1 MSVPN
6 RRKRTRKTEKSSLQI
21 LEEAFHLLRSV
32 DLRYYWAFYAGAV
45 PFVIG
50 LLYFTADMSRS
61 SLAGESILQSSFILV
76 LLLFTMRAGQAIFSR
91 GLWKTIQPESAM
103 IENRRDWFRQFS
115 ALFVLQAFQIPLLLI
130 GAFIALPLGW
140 VIAFLQNLSVLAVSQ
155 PPSEKPLRDLF
166 SRSLRHSHDD
176 WAQNHAVLLIF
187 VFVTFFTWINLVATC
202 LILASFAKSFFGI
215 EGIFSI
221 SPLAAIMNTTF
232 ALGSCLL
239 TYLVVSP
246 MLKAAYTLRCFYAG
260 SRSSGADLLSRLA
273 ASKEMRTQVGG
284 SDRLPVR
291 AALVAV
297 LMTLSFFSKAE
308 AEEAPAAPA
317 ESSKI
322 LGEKISETLEQKK
335 YQWQLSRR
343 LDELSPEETERS
355 WLAQQMIELGESI
368 RGWAKAFS
376 EWLEEMFDRFDRQE
390 GKRTAPVNPDAK
402 MFEGLSSALSIGL
415 ILLVAGLLT
424 WLGFIL
430 YRKYRS
436 ADREEVE
443 EAVSIETV
451 DLASED
457 IVATQLPENEW
468 MKLAREQM
476 SKGDGR
482 LAIRA
487 LFLASLANLG
497 DEELLRIA
505 RFKSNRDYL
514 RELSRK
520 ARKWES
526 LRGAF
531 AANTKLFERAWYGWH
546 EVEEETVESFL
557 GNHETIV
564 NESKKAGRSRFQ
576 LANQATTV

>member
-1 MSVPN
+1 M
-6 RRKRTRKTEKSSLQI
+6 
-21 LEEAFHLLRSV
+21 EEAFHLLRSV

-61 SLAGESILQSSFILV
+61 SLAGESILQSSLFLV
-76 LLLFTMRAGQAIFSR
+76 LLLFVHRAGQALFCR
-91 GLWKTIQPESAM
+91 GLWKTLQPESVM
-103 IENRRDWFRQFS
+103 IRKRGDWFRQFA
-115 ALFVLQAFQIPLLLI
+115 ALWLIQVFQIPLLLI
-130 GAFIALPLGW
+130 GLFIALPLGW
-140 VIAFLQNLSVLAVSQ
+140 IIAFLQNATVLAVSQ
-155 PPSEKPLRDLF
+155 PTATKPFRDLCAL
-166 SRSLRHSHDD
+166 SLRRSHDD
-176 WAQNHAVLLIF
+176 WAQNHAILLIF

-202 LILASFAKSFFGI
+202 LVLASFAKSFLGV
-215 EGIFSI
+215 ESVFSI
-221 SPLAAIMNTTF
+221 SPLAAMLNTTF

-246 MLKAAYTLRCFYAG
+246 MLKAAYALRCFYAG

-273 ASKEMRTQVGG
+273 VCREKRNQRERGGRTA
-284 SDRLPVR
+284 DR
-291 AALVAV
+291 AAIIGL
-297 LMTLSFFSKAE
+297 LISLNFSATVRG
-308 AEEAPAAPA
+308 EEGPGAK
-317 ESSKI
+317 EGSSGI

-343 LDELSPEETERS
+343 INELTPEETERS
-355 WLAQQMIELGESI
+355 WLAQQMIEFGESI
-368 RGWAKAFS
+368 RGWAKSFS
-376 EWLEEMFDRFDRQE
+376 EWIEKMFDRFDRSE
-390 GKRTAPVNPDAK
+390 NRRVAPRDPDAR

-424 WLGFIL
+424 WLAFIL
-430 YRKYRS
+430 YRKYRRT
-436 ADREEVE
+436 DHEVIE
-443 EAVSIETV
+443 EATSVETV

-457 IVATQLPENEW
+457 IVATQLPEDEW

-476 SKGDGR
+476 KKGEGR

-520 ARKWES
+520 ARKWDS
-526 LRGAF
+526 LRAAF
-531 AANTKLFERAWYGWH
+531 DANTRLFERAWYGLH
-546 EVEEETVESFL
+546 EVEDETIESFL

-564 NESKKAGRSRFQ
+564 KESKKAGRSRLQ
-576 LANQATTV
+576 LDTGPVSV